1 MFLNEL
7 TREQQRAFVILV
19 RQVMAADEKLAMQ
32 EVERLED
39 IYRETGLPSET
50 ADAPDV
56 VLDLNYMFDT
66 ARARAVVFIELVF
79 VAYADGVFGTDEN
92 RKLAS
97 IANGMNLEE
106 DTRVDAIN
114 WVRRFMDIRKE
125 GSEIGS

>member
-79 VAYADGVFGTDEN
+79 VAYADGVFGADEN